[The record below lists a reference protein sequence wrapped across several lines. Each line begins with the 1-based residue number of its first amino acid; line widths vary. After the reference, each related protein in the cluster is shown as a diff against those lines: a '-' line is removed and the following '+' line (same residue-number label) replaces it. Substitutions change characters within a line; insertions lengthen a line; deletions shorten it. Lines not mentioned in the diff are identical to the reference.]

1 VTEVGATIVTVEEG
15 AVEEVRRERDK
26 CGRGIL
32 IMMIME
38 IERDSDFEDKIF
50 VKIFIYLC
58 RFCFLSFIITCFGIL
73 QIPNK

>member
-38 IERDSDFEDKIF
+38 IERDSDFEDNF
-50 VKIFIYLC
+50 CENFYLSVQVL
-58 RFCFLSFIITCFGIL
+58 FFIIYHNLFWYP
-73 QIPNK
+73 PNTK